1 MNKDKCHL
9 VIAEHK
15 CGIIPAKI
23 GLKNWQ
29 SNKQKLIKIEIN
41 KNLSFDEDVSNLI
54 KKAGRKLSVFAKLSS
69 YIRVK
74 QSRIWMK
81 VL

>member
-1 MNKDKCHL
+1 M
-9 VIAEHK
+9 
-15 CGIIPAKI
+15 
-23 GLKNWQ
+23 
-29 SNKQKLIKIEIN
+29 LIKIEIN
-41 KNLSFDEDVSNLI
+41 KNLSFDENVSNLI